1 VPKHT
6 AQWNPQTQLWET
18 DQADLFSE
26 QQEPYSETWPTSGMT
41 RNGQLLPLPTSGHR
55 TDANACS
62 SLLPTPAVNDMGD
75 RVNSN
80 WDTRQT
86 LEWWDQFIAKHKAKG
101 YNGNGHGRSL
111 SIEVQRAVL
120 DL

>member
-18 DQADLFSE
+18 GQVDLFSE
-26 QQEPYSETWPTSGMT
+26 RQEPFSATWPTSGMT

-55 TDANACS
+55 TDASESS

-75 RVNSN
+75 GKTV
-80 WDTRQT
+80 
-86 LEWWDQFIAKHKAKG
+86 EWWDEWTAKAKAKHG
-101 YNGNGHGRSL
+101 NGNGHGNSL
-111 SIEVQRAVL
+111 AIEVQRVTQP
-120 DL
+120 